1 MCMNTKLKLNI
12 FTFAHFL
19 YLFCYI
25 FEYTFTYGFVFNV
38 DIGLLK
44 QLGLLIMFVL
54 FLYDFINKKTSLKTF
69 VYTLLTITLGFII
82 TCTSKNFDIL
92 LLILIILSIR
102 DINID
107 KFIFRD
113 FIIRGTLVAIEFF
126 FFSQKAP
133 IEMWQAEKVTM
144 GFTHANTAGSALM
157 ILTFELLYLTRNSKN
172 ILPFI
177 FSIILTC
184 FNYYVCK
191 SRASCIAMALII
203 VCFILLKLKLN
214 ILKFKLL
221 KFLANNSILFF
232 IMISFG
238 LIHLYKTGS
247 DVGLKLDSLFSGRMF
262 LADHYLNL
270 YKINL
275 FGNQLSYASTTV
287 TIGDHMVY
295 VLDTA
300 FVWLLL
306 TFGIIGVL
314 FIAWLFYRT
323 FKKLLADQNYYMVII
338 MLVLL
343 VYGLMETILFK
354 YYYNPLLAVLTIG
367 FFADEKEDEKLF
379 VPNNH
384 LVLSLS
390 VIFICI
396 FFFRNIIISNSSQFY
411 IDSVLASYNQPK
423 ILFAFYNRMHDF
435 NFSLYDWSLG
445 LGANIFDLINQG
457 FLSPFN
463 FLSLLLPSNLV
474 ISFSLYLNFIKLLV
488 LSNSLLLWFNKI
500 YKNNIHNLLFSLV
513 LSFSSLVLGFF
524 STNSFDFYC
533 LFPLVLFFLEKAIQ
547 DRKFLGLSLS
557 IFLCVLANPS
567 LSISLFIVL
576 IIFLIYKNVINSFNP
591 GQFVVLTILILLSMG
606 LASFAI
612 IPCLGFGNTNTI
624 SDSFISIFLS
634 LFTPFNSLI
643 NTNYVL
649 YTSITI
655 LAFLPCVFYSVTKE
669 LIARVS
675 TIIICILL
683 CLVLK
688 EYFVLYFVILF
699 TSSLILNSLDS
710 IILKKNNI
718 LLINF
723 IICLILC
730 FVSYIYGKVN
740 NTELSSLLTY
750 TQLLLLVLLSLS
762 LLIYRSILSFSIIME
777 ACISIF
783 CLINQYPLLL
793 KTINYDI
800 SVTNSIKDED
810 KGFYRI
816 IDANVANTIYKE
828 DATDFNF
835 KYNFIDNCK
844 QVSGFSTKDISLNL
858 NQEKFINL
866 MTKTDGSTYKGSSK
880 NYTSLFNIAG
890 AKYWISNNETKGD
903 SNPSY
908 YVNMFDNSQSNI
920 INFKTGIINVGDSP
934 VSENGQYSGS
944 LDSYLATLSINLQNT
959 DIKGDVCYT
968 SYYKYVGW
976 EADDDISNWKKNGE
990 ISGIEDFSNFLGGI
1004 RVAFTGQLA
1013 ENFDIYYR
1021 ISDNIYGWH
1030 DWAKNGEKTGC
1041 YNYGEIDRIQI
1052 DARPKGSIEPWKQYY
1067 INKYFIELGYV
1078 NNNLINEDY
1087 LLTLSDFEKEKI
1099 LRKYVATNTTENTY
1113 YDFDDHFI
1121 NISDYFEE
1129 PDFTFELPEPI
1140 SNNKTLVIINGGI
1153 PIVTVYLYYQ
1163 GQYLRT
1169 ENFYQYD
1176 YCNIDLREGEL
1187 VDKIA
1192 VSFTDID
1199 ETGFGVVIATKDTED
1214 YTLGALYND
1223 RINNS
1228 FTNIDFKND
1237 YISADININSDNSF
1251 VYTYIPYDDNWHVY
1265 DNGNEISKI
1274 NCNFGFTGF
1283 NLDQGEHHIE
1293 FRYFINNSYSN
1304 IVSLC
1309 CLFGII
1315 VVNSIL
1321 FVYNKKNKH

>member
-1 MCMNTKLKLNI
+1 MNTKLKLNI

-25 FEYTFTYGFVFNV
+25 FEYTFTYGFKFNV

-44 QLGLLIMFVL
+44 QLGLLIMFAL
-54 FLYDFINKKTSLKTF
+54 FLYDFINKKTNIKTF
-69 VYTLLTITLGFII
+69 VYTLVAITLGFIV
-82 TCTSKNFDIL
+82 TCTSKNYDLL

-107 KFIFRD
+107 KFLFRD

-133 IEMWQAEKVTM
+133 IEMWQAEKVTL

-184 FNYYVCK
+184 FNFYVCK
-191 SRASCIAMALII
+191 SRASFLAMILLII
-203 VCFILLKLKLN
+203 CFILIKLKLN
-214 ILKFKLL
+214 ILKFKPF
-221 KFLANNSILFF
+221 KFLTNNSIIIFVF
-232 IMISFG
+232 ISFV
-238 LIHLYKTGS
+238 LIQIYKTGS
-247 DVGLKLDSLFSGRMF
+247 DVGLKLNALFSNRID
-262 LADHYLNL
+262 LAIHYLGL

-275 FGNQLSYASTTV
+275 FGNHLAYASTV
-287 TIGDHMVY
+287 TTLGDHMVY

-300 FVWLLL
+300 FVWLIL
-306 TFGIIGVL
+306 TFGIIGTL
-314 FIAWLFYRT
+314 LIAWLFYRT
-323 FKKLLADQNYYMVII
+323 FKKLLANKNYYMVAI
-338 MLVLL
+338 MLILL
-343 VYGLMETILFK
+343 VYGFMETILFK
-354 YYYNPLLAVLTIG
+354 YYYNPLLVVLTIG

-384 LVLSLS
+384 LILSLS
-390 VIFICI
+390 VIFICM
-396 FFFRNIIISNSSQFY
+396 FFFKDIIISNSSQFY
-411 IDSVLASYNQPK
+411 IDGVLASYNQPK
-423 ILFAFYNRMHDF
+423 MLFAFYNRMHDF

-445 LGANIFDLINQG
+445 LGANIFNLLNKG

-463 FLSLLLPSNLV
+463 FLSLLLPSNYV
-474 ISFSLYLNFIKLLV
+474 ISFSLYLNFIKILV

-500 YKNNIHNLLFSLV
+500 NKNNTYNLVFSLI
-513 LSFSSLVLGFF
+513 LSFSGLVLGFF
-524 STNSFDFYC
+524 STNNFDFYC
-533 LFPLVLFFLEKAIQ
+533 LFPLVIFFLEQAIQ
-547 DRKFLGLSLS
+547 DRTYLGLSLS

-567 LSISLFIVL
+567 LSPYLFIVL
-576 IIFLIYKNVINSFNP
+576 IIYLIYKNVTTSFNM
-591 GQFVVLTILILLSMG
+591 GQFIVLTMLILLSIG

-612 IPCLGFGNTNTI
+612 IPCLGFDNTSTV
-624 SDSFISIFLS
+624 SDNFISIILS

-649 YTSITI
+649 YTSITV
-655 LAFLPCVFYSVTKE
+655 LAFLPCIFYSETKE

-675 TIIICILL
+675 IIIICILL
-683 CLVLK
+683 CFILNN
-688 EYFVLYFVILF
+688 YFILYFVILF
-699 TSSLILNSLDS
+699 TFSLILNSLDF

-730 FVSYIYGKVN
+730 VASYIYGKTN
-740 NTELSSLLTY
+740 NTELNTLLTY

-762 LLIYRSILSFSIIME
+762 LFKYKSILSFSIIME
-777 ACISIF
+777 ACLSIF
-783 CLINQYPLLL
+783 CLLNQYPLLFR
-793 KTINYDI
+793 TVAFDT
-800 SVTNSIKDED
+800 SVTNSIKQND
-810 KGFYRI
+810 KGIYRI

-828 DATDFNF
+828 DESEFTF

-844 QVSGFSTKDISLNL
+844 QVPGFSTKDLSLNP
-858 NQEKFINL
+858 NQEQFINL
-866 MTKTDGSTYKGSSK
+866 ISKTDGSTYKGSSK
-880 NYTSLFNIAG
+880 NYTSLYDIAG
-890 AKYWISNNETKGD
+890 AKYWVSNNETKGD
-903 SNPSY
+903 TSPSY

-920 INFKTGIINVGDSP
+920 INFQTGIINIGYSP
-934 VSENGQYSGS
+934 ISENGEYSGS
-944 LDSYLATLSINLQNT
+944 LDSFLATLSINLQNT
-959 DIKGDVCYT
+959 DIKGDICYT
-968 SYYKYVGW
+968 TYYKYVGW
-976 EADDDISNWKKNGE
+976 EADDNVSNWKKNGE
-990 ISGIEDFSNFLGGI
+990 ISGIEDFSNYLGGI
-1004 RVAFTGQLA
+1004 RVAFTGELA
-1013 ENFDIYYR
+1013 NNYDIYYR

-1030 DWAKNGEKTGC
+1030 DWVKNGEKTGC
-1041 YNYGEIDRIQI
+1041 YNYGEINRIQL

-1067 INKYFIELGYV
+1067 TNKYFIELGYV

-1087 LLTLSDFEKEKI
+1087 LLTLSDFDKEKI
-1099 LRKYVATNTTENTY
+1099 LRKYVATNITQDTY

-1121 NISDYFEE
+1121 NISDYFED

-1140 SNNKTLVIINGGI
+1140 SNNKTLVIVNGGI

-1163 GQYLRT
+1163 DQYLRT

-1176 YCNIDLREGEL
+1176 YCNINLREGEL

-1199 ETGFGVVIATKDTED
+1199 ETGFGVMIATKDSED

-1223 RINNS
+1223 RVNNS
-1228 FTNIDFKND
+1228 FTNIIFKND

-1274 NCNFGFTGF
+1274 NCNFGFTGL
-1283 NLDQGEHHIE
+1283 NLNQGEHHIE
-1293 FRYFINNSYSN
+1293 FRYFINNSSLN
-1304 IVSLC
+1304 VVSLC
-1309 CLFGII
+1309 SLFGII
-1315 VVNSIL
+1315 ILNSML
-1321 FVYNKKNKH
+1321 FVYKKKNQQ

>member
-1 MCMNTKLKLNI
+1 MNTKLKLNI

-25 FEYTFTYGFVFNV
+25 FEYTFTYGFEFNV

-44 QLGLLIMFVL
+44 QLGLLIMFAL

-69 VYTLLTITLGFII
+69 VYTLLAITLGFII
-82 TCTSKNFDIL
+82 TFTSKNYDIL

-107 KFIFRD
+107 KFLFRD
-113 FIIRGTLVAIEFF
+113 FVIRGVLVAIEFF

-133 IEMWQAEKVTM
+133 IEMWQAEKVTL

-157 ILTFELLYLTRNSKN
+157 ILTFELLHLTRNSKN
-172 ILPFI
+172 ILPFF
-177 FSIILTC
+177 FSIILTG

-191 SRASCIAMALII
+191 SRASFMAMTLII
-203 VCFILLKLKLN
+203 ICFILLKLKLN
-214 ILKFKLL
+214 ILRFKPL
-221 KFLANNSILFF
+221 KFLTNNSIF
-232 IMISFG
+232 IFVLISFG
-238 LIHLYKTGS
+238 LIQLYKTGS
-247 DVGLKLDSLFSGRMF
+247 DAGLKLNSLFSNRID
-262 LADHYLNL
+262 LAIHYLSL

-275 FGNQLSYASTTV
+275 FGNHLAYASTAITL
-287 TIGDHMVY
+287 GDHMVY

-306 TFGIIGVL
+306 TFGIIGTIFV
-314 FIAWLFYRT
+314 AWLFYRT
-323 FKKLLADQNYYMVII
+323 FKKLLADQNYYMVVI

-354 YYYNPLLAVLTIG
+354 YYYNPLLAVLTVG
-367 FFADEKEDEKLF
+367 FFADEKEDEKIF

-384 LVLSLS
+384 LILSLS
-390 VIFICI
+390 VIFICM
-396 FFFRNIIISNSSQFY
+396 FFFKDIIISNSSQFY
-411 IDSVLASYNQPK
+411 IDGVLATYNQPK
-423 ILFAFYNRMHDF
+423 MLFAFYNRMHDF

-445 LGANIFDLINQG
+445 LGASIFNLVNQG

-488 LSNSLLLWFNKI
+488 LSNSLLLWFNKLNK
-500 YKNNIHNLLFSLV
+500 KNPYNLVFSLI
-513 LSFSSLVLGFF
+513 LSFSGLVLGFF
-524 STNSFDFYC
+524 STNNFDFYC
-533 LFPLVLFFLEKAIQ
+533 LFPFVLFFLEKAIQ
-547 DRKFLGLSLS
+547 DRKYLGLSLS
-557 IFLCVLANPS
+557 IFLCILANPS
-567 LSISLFIVL
+567 LSLSLFIVL
-576 IIFLIYKNVINSFNP
+576 LIYLIYKNVINSFNL
-591 GQFVVLTILILLSMG
+591 GQFFVLAMLILLSIG

-612 IPCLGFGNTNTI
+612 IPCLEFGNTSTI
-624 SDSFISIFLS
+624 SDGFISIFLS

-655 LAFLPCVFYSVTKE
+655 LAFLPCIFYSNTKE

-675 TIIICILL
+675 TIVICILL

-688 EYFVLYFVILF
+688 NYFILYFVILF
-699 TSSLILNSLDS
+699 TASLILNSLGS
-710 IILKKNNI
+710 IILKNNNI

-730 FVSYIYGKVN
+730 VVSYIYGKTN
-740 NTELSSLLTY
+740 NTEISSLLTY
-750 TQLLLLVLLSLS
+750 TQLLLLILVSLS
-762 LLIYRSILSFSIIME
+762 LFKYRSILSFSIIME
-777 ACISIF
+777 ACLSIF
-783 CLINQYPLLL
+783 CLISQYPLLF
-793 KTINYDI
+793 KTMNYDT
-800 SVTNSIKDED
+800 SVTSSIKQGDN
-810 KGFYRI
+810 GIYRI

-828 DATDFNF
+828 DVNEFNF
-835 KYNFIDNCK
+835 KYNHLDNCK
-844 QVSGFSTKDISLNL
+844 QVPGFSTKDASLNP
-858 NQEKFINL
+858 NQESFINL
-866 MTKTDGSTYKGSSK
+866 MTKTDGSAYKGSSK
-880 NYTSLFNIAG
+880 NYTSLFDIAG
-890 AKYWISNNETKGD
+890 AKYWVSNNETKGD

-920 INFKTGIINVGDSP
+920 INFQTGIINVGYSS

-959 DIKGDVCYT
+959 DMEGDVCYT
-968 SYYKYVGW
+968 TYYKYVGW
-976 EADDDISNWKKNGE
+976 EADDDISNWKRNGE

-1030 DWAKNGEKTGC
+1030 DWVKNGEKTGC
-1041 YNYGEIDRIQI
+1041 YNYGEIDRIQL

-1067 INKYFIELGYV
+1067 TNKYFIELGYV

-1087 LLTLSDFEKEKI
+1087 LLTLSDFEKEKA
-1099 LRKYVATNTTENTY
+1099 LRKYVATNTTENTNL
-1113 YDFDDHFI
+1113 DFDDHFV

-1140 SNNKTLVIINGGI
+1140 SNNKTLVIVNGGI
-1153 PIVTVYLYYQ
+1153 PIVTVHLYYQ

-1176 YCNIDLREGEL
+1176 YCNIDLKEGEL

-1199 ETGFGVVIATKDTED
+1199 ETGFGVIIATKDSED

-1237 YISADININSDNSF
+1237 YISADININEDNSF

-1274 NCNFGFTGF
+1274 NCNLGFTGF
-1283 NLDQGEHHIE
+1283 NLTQGQHNIE
-1293 FRYFINNSYSN
+1293 FRYIINNLPSN
-1304 IVSLC
+1304 FISLC
-1309 CLFGII
+1309 SLFGII
-1315 VVNSIL
+1315 IVNSIL
-1321 FVYNKKNKH
+1321 LVYKKKNQH